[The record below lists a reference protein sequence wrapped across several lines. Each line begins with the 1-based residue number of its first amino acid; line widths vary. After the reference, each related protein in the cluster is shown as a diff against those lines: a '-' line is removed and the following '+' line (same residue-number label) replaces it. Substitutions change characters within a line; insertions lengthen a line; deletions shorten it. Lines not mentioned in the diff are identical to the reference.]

1 MFSAGETCGGDVNGV
16 VFNYFINRI
25 YLLGQSRTI
34 YVLQVNIPFEFHV
47 LENIFLQSRK
57 IFDFA
62 NNSNK
67 MLLL

>member
-16 VFNYFINRI
+16 VFNYFKNRI
-25 YLLGQSRTI
+25 YFLEQSRTNYFLHVHI
-34 YVLQVNIPFEFHV
+34 SLEFYF
-47 LENIFLQSRK
+47 LENIFLQSRN

-67 MLLL
+67 I